1 MDKLKIWYDPEGD
14 YLEIMFSQGAGEFLP
29 TSSQNVMVKVGSLGQ
44 MTGFA
49 IMNVSQVESCP
60 FEVDIPLEELKG
72 LLKQYGV
79 QLELKSLPS

>member
-14 YLEIMFSQGAGEFLP
+14 YLEIMFSQGTGEFLP
-29 TSSQNVMVKVGSLGQ
+29 TSSQNVMLKVDSLGQ

-49 IMNVSQVESCP
+49 IMNVSQVESGP

-79 QLELKSLPS
+79 QIEI